1 MSKQIK
7 NIILDFDYT
16 LFNAA
21 SFKREMMSEFVK
33 LGVTQK
39 VFKQTYKQAIATTKN
54 SYDYSV
60 GKHLALIA
68 KQKVN
73 FNSKQAKVSIDRV
86 ITESAKH
93 LYAQSHIFLK
103 SLSSKGYK
111 LVLVTRGNKTWQA
124 LKIKNTKVN
133 HYFDKII
140 ISPKW
145 KTDSLQKM
153 TKIVKYAYFV
163 SDHIDE
169 VTDTKKFV
177 NTYQPILKLRYRKDL
192 RVAKNFN
199 IPAFRTLREI
209 QSYILKNS

>member
-21 SFKREMMSEFVK
+21 SFKREMMAELGK
-33 LGVTQK
+33 LGVSQK
-39 VFKQTYKQAIATTKN
+39 VFKRTYRQAIVTTKN

-60 GKHLALIA
+60 SEHLTLIV
-68 KQKVN
+68 KQQVN
-73 FNSKQAKVSIDRV
+73 LNYKQAEESIDKV

-93 LYAQSHIFLK
+93 LYAQAHIFLK
-103 SLSSKGYK
+103 ILNLKGYK
-111 LVLVTRGNKTWQA
+111 LVLITRGNKTWQA

-133 HYFDKII
+133 NYFDKII

-169 VTDTKKFV
+169 VVDIKKFV
-177 NTYQPILKLRYRKDL
+177 STYQPILKLRYRRDL
-192 RVAKNFN
+192 RVAKNFD

-209 QSYILKNS
+209 KSYILKNS